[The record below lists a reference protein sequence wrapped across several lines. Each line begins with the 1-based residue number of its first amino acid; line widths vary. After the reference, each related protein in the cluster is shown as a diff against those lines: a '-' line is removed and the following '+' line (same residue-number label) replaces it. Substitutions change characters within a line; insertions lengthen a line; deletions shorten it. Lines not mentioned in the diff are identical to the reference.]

1 MDQSINKSIL
11 IVDDNAFNRM
21 RLVDILANKYDTI
34 EAENGVEA
42 IKIMGERTKD
52 ILLVIL
58 DIVMPEM
65 DGYEVLAKMNKE
77 GWIDYIPVIMV
88 SGEDE
93 TNNIKRAYDLGAT
106 EFISKSLDDEIVHK
120 RVANAI
126 EFYRKQRHLTNMISK
141 QLFAREH
148 ISNLMVNILSHIVE
162 FRNGESGL
170 HVLHIGTITEILL
183 NKLMAMEESPY
194 ELTRSEVAMISTAS
208 ALHDIGK
215 ISIPEEVLNK
225 PGRLTDEEFEI
236 IKQHSAVGAEMLAD
250 LPFHNDEK
258 LVTTAHDICRWH
270 HERWDG
276 GGYPDGLRGDE
287 IPISA
292 QVVALADVYDA
303 LTSER
308 VYKPAY
314 SHQKAVDMIL
324 GGECG
329 AFNPLLLDCLLEARN
344 EIKDAVNIQS
354 LTGVSERELN
364 SMAAEID
371 SNEFL
376 SDGEKADML
385 RDIWNLAN
393 DMSY

>member
-1 MDQSINKSIL
+1 
-11 IVDDNAFNRM
+11 
-21 RLVDILANKYDTI
+21 
-34 EAENGVEA
+34 
-42 IKIMGERTKD
+42 
-52 ILLVIL
+52 
-58 DIVMPEM
+58 
-65 DGYEVLAKMNKE
+65 
-77 GWIDYIPVIMV
+77 
-88 SGEDE
+88 
-93 TNNIKRAYDLGAT
+93 
-106 EFISKSLDDEIVHK
+106 
-120 RVANAI
+120 
-126 EFYRKQRHLTNMISK
+126 MISK

-183 NKLMAMEESPY
+183 NKLMGMEENPY
-194 ELTRSEVAMISTAS
+194 ELTRAEVAMISTAS

-276 GGYPDGLRGDE
+276 GGYPDGLCADE

-314 SHQKAVDMIL
+314 SHQKAIDMIL

-329 AFNPLLLDCLLEARN
+329 AFNPLLLDCLLEARD

-393 DMSY
+393 DAGY

>member
-11 IVDDNAFNRM
+11 VVDDNAFNRM
-21 RLVDILANKYDTI
+21 RLVDILGNKYDTI
-34 EAENGVEA
+34 EAENGVQA
-42 IKIMGERTKD
+42 IEIMGERTKD

-183 NKLMAMEESPY
+183 NKLMGMDENPY
-194 ELTRSEVAMISTAS
+194 ELTRAEVAMISTAS

-276 GGYPDGLRGDE
+276 GGYPDGLCADE

-314 SHQKAVDMIL
+314 SHEKAVDMIL

-329 AFNPLLLDCLLEARN
+329 AFNPLLLDCLLESRD

-393 DMSY
+393 DAGY

>member
-1 MDQSINKSIL
+1 MDQPINKSIL

-21 RLVDILANKYDTI
+21 RLIDILSNKYDCL
-34 EAENGVEA
+34 EAENGLEA
-42 IKIMGERTKD
+42 IEIMSARNKD

-58 DIVMPEM
+58 DIVMPMM

-93 TNNIKRAYDLGAT
+93 TSNIKRAYDLGAT

-120 RVANAI
+120 RVGNAI

-170 HVLHIGTITEILL
+170 HVLHIGAITEILL
-183 NKLMAMEESPY
+183 NRLMEKDGNAY
-194 ELTRSEVAMISTAS
+194 ELTRSDVSMISTAS

-215 ISIPEEVLNK
+215 ISVPAEVLNK

-236 IKQHSAVGAEMLAD
+236 IKQHSAIGADMLSD
-250 LPFHNDEK
+250 LPFRNDEE

-276 GGYPDGLRGDE
+276 GGYPDGLSGDE

-314 SHQKAVDMIL
+314 PHEKAIEMIV

-329 AFNPLLLDCLLEARN
+329 AFNPLLLECLLDARDA
-344 EIKDAVNIQS
+344 IQDAVKVQS
-354 LTGVSERELN
+354 LSGVSERELN

-385 RDIWNLAN
+385 RDIWNLAK
-393 DMSY
+393 DTSR

>member
-42 IKIMGERTKD
+42 IKIMGERTRD

-329 AFNPLLLDCLLEARN
+329 AFNPLLLDCLLEARD

>member
-1 MDQSINKSIL
+1 MDQPINKSIL

-21 RLVDILANKYDTI
+21 RLIDILSNKYDCL
-34 EAENGVEA
+34 EAENGLEA
-42 IKIMGERTKD
+42 IEIMSARNKD

-58 DIVMPEM
+58 DIVMPVM

-93 TNNIKRAYDLGAT
+93 TSNIKRAYDLGAT

-120 RVANAI
+120 RVGNAI

-170 HVLHIGTITEILL
+170 HVLHIGAITEILL
-183 NKLMAMEESPY
+183 NRLMEKDGNAY
-194 ELTRSEVAMISTAS
+194 ELTRSDVSMISTAS

-215 ISIPEEVLNK
+215 ISVPEEVLNK

-236 IKQHSAVGAEMLAD
+236 IKQHSAIGADMLSD
-250 LPFHNDEK
+250 LPFRNDEE

-276 GGYPDGLRGDE
+276 GGYPDGLSGDE

-314 SHQKAVDMIL
+314 PHEKAVEMIV

-329 AFNPLLLDCLLEARN
+329 AFNPLLLECLLDARDA
-344 EIKDAVNIQS
+344 IRDAVKVQS
-354 LTGVSERELN
+354 LSGVSERELN

-385 RDIWNLAN
+385 RDIWNLAK
-393 DMSY
+393 DTSR

>member
-329 AFNPLLLDCLLEARN
+329 AFNPLLLDCLLEARD

>member
-11 IVDDNAFNRM
+11 VVDDNAFNRM
-21 RLVDILANKYDTI
+21 RLVDILGNKYDTI
-34 EAENGVEA
+34 EAENGVQA
-42 IKIMGERTKD
+42 IEIMGERTKD

-183 NKLMAMEESPY
+183 NKLMGMEENPY
-194 ELTRSEVAMISTAS
+194 ELTRAEVAMISTAS

-276 GGYPDGLRGDE
+276 GGYPDGLCADE

-314 SHQKAVDMIL
+314 SHEKAVDMIL

-329 AFNPLLLDCLLEARN
+329 AFNPLLLDCLLESRD

-393 DMSY
+393 DMN

>member
-183 NKLMAMEESPY
+183 NKLMALEESPY
-194 ELTRSEVAMISTAS
+194 EFTRSEVAMISTAS

-329 AFNPLLLDCLLEARN
+329 AFNPLLLDCLLEARD

>member
-11 IVDDNAFNRM
+11 VVDDNAFNRM
-21 RLVDILANKYDTI
+21 RLVDILGNKYDTI
-34 EAENGVEA
+34 EAENGVQA
-42 IKIMGERTKD
+42 IEIMGERTKD

-183 NKLMAMEESPY
+183 NKMMGMEENPY
-194 ELTRSEVAMISTAS
+194 ELTRAEVAMISTAS

-276 GGYPDGLRGDE
+276 GGYPDGLCADE

-314 SHQKAVDMIL
+314 SHEKAVDMIL

-329 AFNPLLLDCLLEARN
+329 AFNPLLLDCLLESRD

-393 DMSY
+393 DMN

>member
-11 IVDDNAFNRM
+11 VVDDNAFNRM
-21 RLVDILANKYDTI
+21 RLVDILGNKYDTI
-34 EAENGVEA
+34 EAENGVQA
-42 IKIMGERTKD
+42 IEIMGERTKD

-183 NKLMAMEESPY
+183 NKLMGMEENPY
-194 ELTRSEVAMISTAS
+194 ELTRAEVAMISTAS
-208 ALHDIGK
+208 VLHDIGK

-276 GGYPDGLRGDE
+276 GGYPDGLCADE

-314 SHQKAVDMIL
+314 SHEKAVDMIL

-329 AFNPLLLDCLLEARN
+329 AFNPLLLDCLLESRD

-393 DMSY
+393 DMN